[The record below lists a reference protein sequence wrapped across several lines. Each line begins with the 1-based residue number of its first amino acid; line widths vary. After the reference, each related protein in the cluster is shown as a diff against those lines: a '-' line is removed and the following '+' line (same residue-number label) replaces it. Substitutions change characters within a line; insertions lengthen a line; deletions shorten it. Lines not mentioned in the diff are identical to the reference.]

1 MLAAV
6 RAPGRPLCSLLLHPP
21 HRETVVHRGRALA
34 RVRMCSGCDSPQGIL
49 QLIEV
54 IVSRINHVSFFPLVM
69 SICVMEHLSI
79 LGNFN

>member
-21 HRETVVHRGRALA
+21 HRKTLVHGGRALA
-34 RVRMCSGCDSPQGIL
+34 RVTMCSGWDSPPGIL

-69 SICVMEHLSI
+69 SICVMERLSI